1 MLRKAQQICL
11 TNRQK
16 GTLEQIFSL
25 RTIEV
30 RYQQRAQF
38 ILELSAGATNKGL
51 VKKLGIDRAT
61 AKKWRKRWHQAQE
74 KLTALEQEENANKYK
89 KALLEILND
98 APRSGAPP
106 KFTPEQVCQIV
117 AVACESPEKSD
128 HMISHWSNQAL
139 AAEVVKRGIVE
150 SISSTQVGVFL
161 K

>member
-11 TNRQK
+11 TNREK
-16 GTLEQIFSL
+16 RTLEKIFSS

-51 VKKLGIDRAT
+51 VKKLSVDRAT
-61 AKKWRKRWHQAQE
+61 VKKWRKRWHEARK
-74 KLTALEQEENANKYK
+74 KLAALDQEENANKYK
-89 KALLEILND
+89 NALLEILDD
-98 APRSGAPP
+98 APRSGAPA

-117 AVACESPEKSD
+117 AVACESPEKSGY
-128 HMISHWSNQAL
+128 MVSHWSHQAL
-139 AAEVVKRGIVE
+139 ADEVVKRGIVE
-150 SISSTQVGVFL
+150 SISKTKVGVFL